1 MVLHQQY
8 RLETPGFTVGSID
21 ILKVIRGKNY
31 TSSKRTGRINHGFIY
46 IVRGSLACR
55 FFREPGDDIHL
66 SQGNLMFI
74 PKGCSYSVTY
84 LEDETE
90 IKIIQFDLTDG
101 ALPSFL
107 QKPGLHRLP
116 NAEALVEA
124 FFSPRHDH
132 PFYCLSCFYTLLWQ
146 LDESHSGLSGKYL
159 RLSPALSHMHSH
171 FRENHPI
178 SSYAAMCRLSEPAF
192 RRLFREYMGQAPVD
206 HRNSLRLNDAR
217 IKLQSGEYN
226 VSEAAISSG
235 FSNLSFFIR
244 LYKKKY
250 GYTPKKE

>member
-1 MVLHQQY
+1 MHLEH
-8 RLETPGFTVGSID
+8 RLEKPGFTVSSID

-31 TSSKRTGRINHGFIY
+31 TSSKRNGRINHGFIY
-46 IVRGSLACR
+46 IVKGSLSCR
-55 FFREPGDDIHL
+55 FFRDGADSILLSKGD
-66 SQGNLMFI
+66 LMFI
-74 PKGCSYSVTY
+74 PKGCAYTVTY

-101 ALPSFL
+101 TLPLYL
-107 QKPGLHRLP
+107 QTPGLHRLP
-116 NAEALVEA
+116 NAEALVES
-124 FFSPRHDH
+124 FFSPRYEH

-146 LDESHSGLSGKYL
+146 LDESHTRLSGKYI
-159 RLSPALSHMHSH
+159 RLSPALSHMHTH

-178 SSYAAMCRLSEPAF
+178 HSYAAMCGLSEPAF
-192 RRLFREYMGQAPVD
+192 RRLFKEYMGQAPVD
-206 HRNSLRLNDAR
+206 HRNALRLNDAR